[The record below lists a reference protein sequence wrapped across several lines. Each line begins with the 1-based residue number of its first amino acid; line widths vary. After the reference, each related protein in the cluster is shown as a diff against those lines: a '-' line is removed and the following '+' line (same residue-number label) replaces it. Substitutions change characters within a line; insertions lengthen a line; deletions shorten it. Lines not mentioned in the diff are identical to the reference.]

1 MFDLGLGDK
10 KDRPLRK
17 DERIGL
23 YVMLA
28 LFLGAMSVEVLFID
42 FEPAKLSAIFIPLF
56 WMPLVALHEAGHAIV
71 AHLCGWRVRRVVIGF
86 GRRVK
91 TFRVGRTPVHL
102 LQVPIQ
108 GYVLPLP
115 RDLKSPRLKN
125 TLIYAAGPGI
135 EILLVLV
142 VYLLLG
148 HETMFSRTD
157 SIPIIAAQSLC
168 VSAAVGI
175 VINLIPFPTEQGG
188 WNDGM
193 GILMSWRIPDE
204 QFEQWLSKS

>member
-10 KDRPLRK
+10 KERPLRK
-17 DERIGL
+17 DEQIAV
-23 YVMLA
+23 YVMLTI
-28 LFLGAMSVEVLFID
+28 FIGAMTAEILLND
-42 FEPAKLSAIFIPLF
+42 FKPSKLSAFFVPLF
-56 WMPLVALHEAGHAIV
+56 WMPLVALHEAGHALA
-71 AHLCGWRVRRVVIGF
+71 AHLCGWRVKRIVIGF
-86 GRRVK
+86 GKRIK
-91 TFRVGRTPVHL
+91 TFKIGRTPVHL
-102 LQVPIQ
+102 LQIPIQ

-115 RDLKSPRLKN
+115 RDLKFPRLKN

-135 EILLVLV
+135 EIVLVLV
-142 VYLLLG
+142 AYLVLG
-148 HETMFSRTD
+148 HDTLFSHSQ

-168 VSAAVGI
+168 VSAAIGI
-175 VINLIPFPTEQGG
+175 VVNLIPMPTEQGG